1 MNFMK
6 KLFLIA
12 VLFLGLIT
20 VAEAQRGSGE
30 RPSKTE
36 NGQRPQRMNP
46 EERVANQTNRL
57 KEQLKLTDE
66 QTTKVKALLT
76 ENMEKQR
83 AEFEK
88 RREEMQKAR
97 EEGQQMD
104 RDKMRAEMQTRMEA
118 QDKQIEALLTPEQK
132 TKYQEIVKE
141 RSERMKER
149 RMGPPPSDSGNDN

>member
-1 MNFMK
+1 MKFMK
-6 KLFLIA
+6 KLLVIV
-12 VLFLGLIT
+12 VLFLGFIT
-20 VAEAQRGSGE
+20 VAEAQRGTGE

-36 NGQRPQRMNP
+36 NGQRPPRMNP
-46 EERVANQTNRL
+46 EERIANQTNRL
-57 KEQLKLTDE
+57 KEQLSLTDE

-97 EEGQQMD
+97 EEGRQMD
-104 RDKMRAEMQTRMEA
+104 REKMRAEMQTRMDS

-132 TKYQEIVKE
+132 KKYQDVIKE
-141 RSERMKER
+141 RNERLNER
-149 RMGPPPSDSGNDN
+149 RQGPPQGE

>member
-1 MNFMK
+1 M
-6 KLFLIA
+6 IA

-46 EERVANQTNRL
+46 EERIANQTNRL
-57 KEQLKLTDE
+57 KEQLSLSDE
-66 QTTKVKALLT
+66 QTAKVKALLT
-76 ENMEKQR
+76 ENMEKQQ

-97 EEGQQMD
+97 EEGQQ
-104 RDKMRAEMQTRMEA
+104 
-118 QDKQIEALLTPEQK
+118 
-132 TKYQEIVKE
+132 IV
-141 RSERMKER
+141 
-149 RMGPPPSDSGNDN
+149 